1 MALPNKPQ
9 RADAAPAL
17 ARLLSESALSRAA
30 LGACGFPVAMLD
42 ATSPTRPITYVNP
55 AFAAYF
61 GWREADAI
69 GRPLGALLFRGE
81 DSALLADPGTRREA
95 KAWTK
100 DGALRHVELA
110 LGAARAG
117 NRRRG
122 FRVRAPSSRQA
133 AARAARGPSAI
144 RARGSPPSR
153 LP

>member
-42 ATSPTRPITYVNP
+42 ATSTARPVTYVNP

-69 GRPLGALLFRGE
+69 GRPLATLLFRGE
-81 DSALLADPGTRREA
+81 ESGLHGLLAAPETRCRV

-100 DGALRHVELA
+100 EGALRHVELA
-110 LGAARAG
+110 LGAVRSADGKLTRWVLSFSDRSEVEQLRAELAEL
-117 NRRRG
+117 R
-122 FRVRAPSSRQA
+122 
-133 AARAARGPSAI
+133 SA
-144 RARGSPPSR
+144 
-153 LP
+153 

>member
-1 MALPNKPQ
+1 MKVASKVQ
-9 RADAAPAL
+9 RPEAAPAL

-30 LGACGFPVAMLD
+30 LGACAFPVAMLD

-69 GRPLGALLFRGE
+69 GQPLGALLFRGE
-81 DSALLADPGTRREA
+81 DSALPADPGTRREA

-110 LGAARAG
+110 LGAVRGADGKLSRWVISFADRSELERLRSELAG
-117 NRRRG
+117 L
-122 FRVRAPSSRQA
+122 
-133 AARAARGPSAI
+133 
-144 RARGSPPSR
+144 RAR
-153 LP
+153 